1 MKHMTSG
8 FVVFHNS
15 VFLDT
20 LSECLLYSSGY
31 HPQLHQ
37 WFSGFHSGSLIDCL
51 TLSGSLASSEALPAL
66 SAVPWL
72 TQWLTWQRI
81 SLLWRFWMAWFAS
94 VLQTNLIRD
103 WIEFVTPF
111 AM

>member
-1 MKHMTSG
+1 MKHLTSG

-51 TLSGSLASSEALPAL
+51 TLSGSLASSEALPVIPSL
-66 SAVPWL
+66 S
-72 TQWLTWQRI
+72 QRFPG
-81 SLLWRFWMAWFAS
+81 SL
-94 VLQTNLIRD
+94 NG
-103 WIEFVTPF
+103 
-111 AM
+111 